1 MLKFGLAFVIILSFF
16 IMAYMSQECCET
28 SILSN
33 LYNIIKAREES
44 PSSRP
49 DQKQEMCF
57 ESESYFKLRN
67 QVAAEDRISLSKS
80 QSLETCTFL
89 NEASCVKL
97 IANPERHLSQNDLIK
112 SDISFFS
119 LIIAILF
126 LRLVSASTKCFDKK
140 SYWHSVSTFIDILSF
155 RKFLDKTSD
164 KVTSCNNKWMSYAGK
179 TFQTTDVIVFPLQ
192 IGYSRRLASFSSL
205 RHSSELSDTVS
216 FLALS
221 NAGFYFSHD
230 DQEIKCEECNKVLK
244 TEALDD
250 SGDPSD
256 DTFHYEDCSFVHTSR
271 SSEVQTNTT
280 SQPNSELAIDGRLDS
295 EVSSN
300 NDLVVKSDIL
310 SNANVNPANNSA
322 SQYELCL
329 DEDSSLIR
337 SAAPLGQESDVSSSL
352 SHRSGDTQT
361 PEFCQDSIES
371 KYDSASCD
379 SGYTSDQDLV
389 FVGAENIVF
398 ESQVKTSVF
407 RGPGDCHKNPG
418 HYAYFP
424 IHRLKL
430 EQLPSKTRCPEV
442 LEFLKQISKLT
453 VRLSVNCT
461 STRRHKKDPLFG
473 STVSRVGTGFI
484 SLNKRD
490 NEIGQIK
497 NTDQR
502 KWKPFKAYM
511 KQLLK
516 KDKEIILIETSRHLV
531 YDIDEAVNTV
541 VEFLSDDENKKVLKS
556 LKVVFVETSDVIGD
570 QKCTLVCQTSDQTF
584 VRQIQQIKQNVLEL
598 ANKLPQRCK
607 QAMTKKLFIVEYPHG
622 GEKVLSY
629 GDSVQVKYQLLKHP
643 QRRSLSFEKV
653 NNKDLATIDIV
664 SLRKMLLYAAD
675 TCEGSSGSPV
685 ITFVK
690 NATDGRYDL
699 DIWVHNGQNKVH
711 GLGCSVMKEC
721 TRLDVEMNP
730 SQAEA
735 NESDSEDENSPG
747 NQRVQSPVFK
757 VLQNPSYP
765 VFVTYQKRLE
775 TFSNWSYCE
784 IFEPELLATAGF
796 FYAGYQDCVR
806 CFQCGLGLRS
816 WRAGDDLYAQH
827 DKYKPSCPFLQAQFK
842 LNPSKQVCQQVD
854 GYQKSQSQVSC
865 ENKSQDLNCDVRQEA
880 ADQTSCT
887 SHDYDPSRSTD
898 NQKPMESKETGLKLL
913 EKENEI
919 LRVQL
924 MCKVCRTAP
933 VKDLFLPCV
942 RMRNAKK
949 MISQCLEKDVLQRCK
964 DTKNTLKLYLFFTS
978 FIKEYFNFELD

>member
-1 MLKFGLAFVIILSFF
+1 MLKFGFTFVFIISFF

-28 SILSN
+28 SILSK
-33 LYNIIKAREES
+33 LYNIIKARES

-49 DQKQEMCF
+49 DQRQEMCF
-57 ESESYFKLRN
+57 QSEVDFKLKN
-67 QVAAEDRISLSKS
+67 QVAAQDPISFSKS
-80 QSLETCTFL
+80 QSLETCKFL
-89 NEASCVKL
+89 NEAYRVKL
-97 IANPERHLSQNDLIK
+97 KTSSERHLSFWRQHNDFIK
-112 SDISFFS
+112 SEISFFS

-126 LRLVSASTKCFDKK
+126 LRLVSASKRSIDKK
-140 SYWHSVSTFIDILSF
+140 SYWHSVNTFIDILSF
-155 RKFLDKTSD
+155 RKFLDKIND
-164 KVTSCNNKWMSYAGK
+164 KVTLGDNKWMSYAEK

-205 RHSSELSDTVS
+205 RHSSDLSDRVS

-230 DQEIKCEECNKVLK
+230 DQEIKCEGCNEILR
-244 TEALDD
+244 TEALDG

-256 DTFHYEDCSFVHTSR
+256 DTFHYEDCSFVHTLR

-280 SQPNSELAIDGRLDS
+280 SQPNSELAIDGGLDS
-295 EVSSN
+295 EVSKAISN
-300 NDLVVKSDIL
+300 NDLVVKSDIR
-310 SNANVNPANNSA
+310 SNANVNPAKNLA
-322 SQYELCL
+322 SQYEHVL
-329 DEDSSLIR
+329 DDDSSLIR
-337 SAAPLGQESDVSSSL
+337 SAAPLRHESDVSSTL

-361 PEFCQDSIES
+361 PEFCQDPIES

-389 FVGAENIVF
+389 FVGAENVVF

-407 RGPGDCHKNPG
+407 RGLGDCHKNPG

-531 YDIDEAVNTV
+531 YDIDEAVSTV
-541 VEFLSDDENKKVLKS
+541 VEFLSDDENKKVLKL

-598 ANKLPQRCK
+598 ANKLPQRSK
-607 QAMTKKLFIVEYPHG
+607 KAMTKKLFIVEYPHG

-643 QRRSLSFEKV
+643 QRRLLSFEKV

-699 DIWVHNGQNKVH
+699 DTWVHNGQHKVH

-721 TRLDVEMNP
+721 TRLDIEMNP
-730 SQAEA
+730 SQAEV

-757 VLQNPSYP
+757 VLQKPSYP

-842 LNPSKQVCQQVD
+842 LNPSKQMCQQD
-854 GYQKSQSQVSC
+854 GHQNSQVTC
-865 ENKSQDLNCDVRQEA
+865 ENTSQDLNCNVRQEA
-880 ADQTSCT
+880 ADKTSCT
-887 SHDYDPSRSTD
+887 SHDYDPSRSTA

-913 EKENEI
+913 KKENEI

-949 MISQCLEKDVLQRCK
+949 MISQCLEKDVLQRCTV
-964 DTKNTLKLYLFFTS
+964 TKNTLKLYERCFHLS
-978 FIKEYFNFELD
+978 IVSV